1 MAWRLDE
8 AVEHGII
15 DNTVEG
21 TTTGKI
27 WLAGRDEPLILSLN
41 GDCWRDLAGAVL
53 EFENPDPETDAEAI
67 SLDTEQTGIVGD
79 MTASRKARVP
89 SIGED
94 EMDEFMRRGKEIP
107 CNWSNVL
114 YLEWFSE
121 INGRV
126 MIETTGFT
134 MKISDREWSMD
145 ADAEEAQ
152 KLANLGAMRDF
163 LTQMIRRIE
172 PGSKKPGSKDGVR
185 TEMNEYE
192 WEERLKESDR
202 LTDAY
207 QEVLEKYMEDP
218 ESERK
223 EAFVMGW
230 DGLLGSM
237 ADREEGNGDYDDFDD
252 EEDDEDDSG
261 SEWMAADDDDD
272 DEGDGDGNPWE
283 DGESHP
289 LQASAHEIAMRAF
302 TLVGRDGK
310 QDSPQER
317 LVSNLMQVTA
327 KLAGVLHDRE
337 DEYEPEAGFILAVLK
352 RCLNWINESIGACG
366 ELINVEDDPDH
377 KAALEHLRG
386 EIFGIRDGI
395 IEMRRELK
403 QS

>member
-27 WLAGRDEPLILSLN
+27 WLVGRDEPLILSLN
-41 GDCWRDLAGAVL
+41 GDCWRDLAGAIL
-53 EFENPDPETDAEAI
+53 EFENPDPEADAEAI

-89 SIGED
+89 TIDNE
-94 EMDEFMRRGKEIP
+94 EMDEFMREGKEIP
-107 CNWSNVL
+107 CIWSNVL

-126 MIETTGFT
+126 LIEVTGFE
-134 MKISDREWSMD
+134 MKISDREWTMD
-145 ADAEEAQ
+145 EDAEEAQ
-152 KLANLGAMRDF
+152 KLANLSAMRDF
-163 LTQMIRRIE
+163 LAQVIRRIE
-172 PGSKKPGSKDGVR
+172 PEDDKPARKNGVR

-218 ESERK
+218 EGERK

-237 ADREEGNGDYDDFDD
+237 ADREESGEDFDDFDD
-252 EEDDEDDSG
+252 DDDTEGCEWMSADDGFDEDENDG
-261 SEWMAADDDDD
+261 DPW
-272 DEGDGDGNPWE
+272 DEGE
-283 DGESHP
+283 DHP
-289 LQASAHEIAMRAF
+289 LQKNAHEIAMRAF
-302 TLVGRDGK
+302 TLVGREGGD
-310 QDSPQER
+310 DCPQQR

-337 DEYEPEAGFILAVLK
+337 DDYGPEAGFILAVLK
-352 RCLNWINESIGACG
+352 RCLNWINEAIGACG
-366 ELINVEDDPDH
+366 ELLDDCDDPDH
-377 KAALEHLRG
+377 MAALENLRG
-386 EIFGIRDGI
+386 GIFGIRDGI
-395 IEMRRELK
+395 IELRRELK

>member
-8 AVEHGII
+8 AVEHGLI

-27 WLAGRDEPLILSLN
+27 WLVGRDEPLILSLN

-53 EFENPDPETDAEAI
+53 EFENPEPSADADAV
-67 SLDTEQTGIVGD
+67 SLDTEQTGIIGD

-89 SIGED
+89 TISDE
-94 EMDEFMRRGKEIP
+94 EMDDYMQRGKEIP
-107 CNWSNVL
+107 TNWQNVL

-126 MIETTGFT
+126 LIEVTGFDL
-134 MKISDREWSMD
+134 KISDREWAMD

-163 LTQMIRRIE
+163 LAQVIRRIE
-172 PGSKKPGSKDGVR
+172 PDAESPKGKASVR

-237 ADREEGNGDYDDFDD
+237 ADREESGEEYEDFD
-252 EEDDEDDSG
+252 EDEDGDDDG
-261 SEWMAADDDDD
+261 SEWKSADDDDD
-272 DEGDGDGNPWE
+272 EIEEADPWDTGKE
-283 DGESHP
+283 HP
-289 LQASAHEIAMRAF
+289 LQANAHEIAMRAF
-302 TLVGRDGK
+302 NLVGREGGD
-310 QDSPQER
+310 DSANQR

-327 KLAGVLHDRE
+327 KLAGVLHDRDE
-337 DEYEPEAGFILAVLK
+337 DYGPEAGFILAVLK
-352 RCLNWINESIGACG
+352 RCLSWINESIGAAG
-366 ELINVEDDPDH
+366 ELIESSDDVDNI
-377 KAALEHLRG
+377 AALEHLRG
-386 EIFGIRDGI
+386 EVFGIRDGI
-395 IEMRRELK
+395 IELRRELK

>member
-27 WLAGRDEPLILSLN
+27 WIVGRDEPLILSLN

-53 EFENPDPETDAEAI
+53 EFENPEPSADTEAV

-79 MTASRKARVP
+79 MTASRKAQVP
-89 SIGED
+89 SISDE
-94 EMDEFMRRGKEIP
+94 EMDDYMREGKEIP
-107 CNWSNVL
+107 TNWQNVL

-126 MIETTGFT
+126 LIEVTGFDL
-134 MKISDREWSMD
+134 KISDREWDMD

-163 LTQMIRRIE
+163 LAQVIRRIE
-172 PGSKKPGSKDGVR
+172 PGDEKPKGKNSVR

-237 ADREEGNGDYDDFDD
+237 ADREEGNEDYDDFED
-252 EEDDEDDSG
+252 EEG
-261 SEWMAADDDDD
+261 SEWKSADDGDDDD
-272 DEGDGDGNPWE
+272 DEIQDADTDPWDMGE
-283 DGESHP
+283 DHP

-302 TLVGRDGK
+302 NLVGREGGD
-310 QDSPQER
+310 DSANQR

-327 KLAGVLHDRE
+327 KLAGVLHDKDE
-337 DEYEPEAGFILAVLK
+337 DYGPEAGFILAVLK
-352 RCLNWINESIGACG
+352 RCLSWINESIGAAG
-366 ELINVEDDPDH
+366 ELIDASDDVDH
-377 KAALEHLRG
+377 IAALEHLRG
-386 EIFGIRDGI
+386 EVFGIRDGI

>member
-27 WLAGRDEPLILSLN
+27 WLVGRDEPLILSLN
-41 GDCWRDLAGAVL
+41 GDCWRDLAGAIL
-53 EFENPDPETDAEAI
+53 EFENPDPDPESDAEAV
-67 SLDTEQTGIVGD
+67 SLDTEQTGIIGD

-89 SIGED
+89 TIDDE
-94 EMDEFMRRGKEIP
+94 EMDEFMREGKEIP

-126 MIETTGFT
+126 LIEVTGFEL
-134 MKISDREWSMD
+134 KISDREWTMD
-145 ADAEEAQ
+145 EDAEEAQ
-152 KLANLGAMRDF
+152 KLANLSAMRDF
-163 LTQMIRRIE
+163 LAQVIRRIE
-172 PGSKKPGSKDGVR
+172 PDEDKPARKNGVR

-237 ADREEGNGDYDDFDD
+237 ADREEDGEGFDD
-252 EEDDEDDSG
+252 Y
-261 SEWMAADDDDD
+261 DDDDD
-272 DEGDGDGNPWE
+272 DSEGSEWMSADDGDEDDEDE
-283 DGESHP
+283 DGDPWDEGEDHP
-289 LQASAHEIAMRAF
+289 LQKNAHEIAMRAF
-302 TLVGRDGK
+302 TLVGREGGDE
-310 QDSPQER
+310 SPQQR

-337 DEYEPEAGFILAVLK
+337 DDYGPEAGFILAVLK
-352 RCLNWINESIGACG
+352 RCLSWINESIGACG
-366 ELINVEDDPDH
+366 ELLDDCDDPDH
-377 KAALEHLRG
+377 MAALENLRG
-386 EIFGIRDGI
+386 GIFGIRDGI
-395 IEMRRELK
+395 IELRRELK

>member
-53 EFENPDPETDAEAI
+53 EFENPEPESDAEAV

-89 SIGED
+89 SIDED

-126 MIETTGFT
+126 LIEVTGFDL
-134 MKISDREWSMD
+134 KISDREWSMD
-145 ADAEEAQ
+145 EDAEEAQ

-163 LTQMIRRIE
+163 LAQMICRIE
-172 PGSKKPGSKDGVR
+172 PEQDKPTHKNGVR

-237 ADREEGNGDYDDFDD
+237 ADREEGNEEYDDF
-252 EEDDEDDSG
+252 E
-261 SEWMAADDDDD
+261 DDDDD
-272 DEGDGDGNPWE
+272 DGSEWKSADDGDEADDDDEDEEGNPWE
-283 DGESHP
+283 EGEDHP
-289 LQASAHEIAMRAF
+289 LQSRAHEIAMRAF
-302 TLVGRDGK
+302 NLVGRDGG
-310 QDSPQER
+310 QDSPQQR

-337 DEYEPEAGFILAVLK
+337 EDYGPEAGFILAVLK
-352 RCLNWINESIGACG
+352 RCLGWINESIGACG
-366 ELINVEDDPDH
+366 ELLAISDDIDH
-377 KAALEHLRG
+377 IAALEHLRG

-395 IEMRRELK
+395 IELRRELK